1 MKKLY
6 EQKVIPSLKSCL
18 TDVIETAIER
28 FEQMGLLEFRF
39 YANKKGTSTVFLQS
53 PAESEKKVTET
64 LDMLS

>member
-1 MKKLY
+1 
-6 EQKVIPSLKSCL
+6 
-18 TDVIETAIER
+18 VIETAIER